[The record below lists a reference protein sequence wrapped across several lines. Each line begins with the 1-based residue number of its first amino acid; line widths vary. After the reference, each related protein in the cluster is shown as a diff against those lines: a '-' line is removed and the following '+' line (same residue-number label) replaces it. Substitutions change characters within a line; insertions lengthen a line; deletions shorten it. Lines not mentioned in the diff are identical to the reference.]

1 MPSKLAVL
9 VAKMEGFGKP
19 GAVPTTH
26 NNPGDLRHSNHSQHP
41 PGHPDAI
48 GQIDTPEHGWADL
61 ERQLQLYAKRGMTL
75 RDMVESYAPPAEND
89 TATYLAFI
97 CRELP
102 ADPDSTVA
110 AALGGDVLVR
120 DDGVRNV

>member
-1 MPSKLAVL
+1 MPTKLAQL

-19 GAVPTTH
+19 GAVPTRL
-26 NNPGDLRHSNHSQHP
+26 NNPGDLRHSPHSQHP

-48 GQIDTPEHGWADL
+48 GQIDTAEHGWADL
-61 ERQLQLYAKRGMTL
+61 ERQLRLFADRGMTL

-102 ADPDSTVA
+102 ADPDSSVA
-110 AALGGDVLVR
+110 AALGGDT
-120 DDGVRNV
+120 GVRNV